1 MEIIYLDCPKC
12 RREFYISPE
21 FLLHRESYCECPF
34 CHAEFAAVIEN
45 ERTKEKI
52 VGK

>member
-1 MEIIYLDCPKC
+1 MEIIYLYCPKC
-12 RREFYISPE
+12 VREFYISPE

-34 CHAEFAAVIEN
+34 CHAEFAPVIEN
-45 ERTKEKI
+45 ERTNEKI